1 LPIIELD
8 SLEQVPEELRPI
20 AQTTAEGK
28 YAVNVVPTEKLTE
41 FREKNISLMKDQQT
55 LTTVVDRFKAIHNIQ
70 DGQLNLDEVE
80 SQVTAMREIQ
90 QRVQNKQLV
99 DDSGVE
105 ELLQRRTSSLKE
117 EMGRKLEAESSEKQ
131 KLAAELTKAQARM
144 QDFILESAVTQ
155 AVTDPRSKA
164 NPSALPDILSRAR
177 RAFEV
182 DMNTGSVVVKKDGN
196 VVYGPDAITPMT
208 PVQWIDTVVSES
220 PYLSK
225 DSIGIG
231 SGGGGEGNQTIAA
244 AGAVDMKT
252 YYDKRKREMQA
263 QSSNRR

>member
-1 LPIIELD
+1 MPIIELD

-41 FREKNISLMKDQQT
+41 FREKNIALMKDQQA
-55 LTTVVDRFKAIHNIQ
+55 LTTVVDRFKAIHAIQ
-70 DGQLNLDEVE
+70 DGQLNMDEVE
-80 SQVTAMREIQ
+80 AKVKEMRDIQ

-144 QDFILESAVTQ
+144 KDFILESAVVQ
-155 AVTDPRSKA
+155 AVSDPKSKA
-164 NPSALPDILSRAR
+164 NAAALPDLLSRAR
-177 RAFEV
+177 RSFEV
-182 DMNTGSVVVKKDGN
+182 DMDTGAVLVKKDGN
-196 VVYGPDAITPMT
+196 VVYGPDAVTPMT
-208 PVQWIDTVVSES
+208 PLQWIDTVVSES
-220 PYLSK
+220 PYCSK
-225 DSIGIG
+225 DGIGIG
-231 SGGGGEGNQTIAA
+231 SAGGGEGSQTIAA

-252 YYDKRKREMQA
+252 YYENRKREMA
-263 QSSNRR
+263 RERNPR

>member
-1 LPIIELD
+1 MPIIELESMD
-8 SLEQVPEELRPI
+8 QVPEELRSA

-28 YAVNVVPTEKLTE
+28 VAVNVVPTEKLTE
-41 FREKNISLMKDQQT
+41 FREKNIALMKEQQT
-55 LTTVVDRFKAIHNIQ
+55 LATVVDRFKSIHEIQ
-70 DGQLNLDEVE
+70 DGQLDLDKIE
-80 SQVTAMREIQ
+80 STVRELRDIQ

-105 ELLQRRTSSLKE
+105 ELLQRRTNSLKE
-117 EMGRKLEAESSEKQ
+117 EMSRRLEAESAEKRA
-131 KLAAELTKAQARM
+131 LAERLSKSDARM

-164 NPSALPDILSRAR
+164 NPNALPDILARAR

-196 VVYGPDAITPMT
+196 IVYGPDAVTPMT

-231 SGGGGEGNQTIAA
+231 SGGGGEGNQTIQA

-252 YYDKRKREMQA
+252 YYDKRKREMEA
-263 QSSNRR
+263 QRKTR